1 MALIFAIAKSVV
13 AVDKNTRLG
22 NWPNSPT
29 KPIRGSILGIVGL
42 GRVGKSLAI
51 RAQAMKMTVIAAEAM
66 PDNTFVEKHGI
77 KLVDLPA
84 LFEKADYISLH
95 CPLTDKTRGMINSE
109 TLASMKTEVSIVNT
123 ARGELIVET
132 DLVQALKSGRIASA
146 GIDVFEQEPTHLDNP
161 LHHLD
166 NVTLSPHVA
175 GSDHISRRAM
185 GIEAANAI
193 IDLVGGRWPDGTVVN
208 SELRET
214 WSW

>member
-1 MALIFAIAKSVV
+1 MLS
-13 AVDKNTRLG
+13 
-22 NWPNSPT
+22 
-29 KPIRGSILGIVGL
+29 
-42 GRVGKSLAI
+42 
-51 RAQAMKMTVIAAEAM
+51 

-77 KLVDLPA
+77 KLVDLPS
-84 LFEKADYISLH
+84 LFERADYISLH
-95 CPLTDKTRGMINSE
+95 CPLTDKTRGMINSK

-123 ARGELIVET
+123 ARGELIVEA

-146 GIDVFEQEPTHLDNP
+146 GIDVFEQEPTRLDNP
-161 LHHLD
+161 LHQLD

-185 GIEAANAI
+185 GKEAANAI

-208 SELRET
+208 SELKET